1 MKTVSSNEEN
11 ISKEIENQKKK
22 KKQMEALEMKA
33 AEGPGWSSRHRVL
46 V

>member
-1 MKTVSSNEEN
+1 MKKTSAKKLR
-11 ISKEIENQKKK
+11 IKRKK